1 MCGDFIFGISW
12 YSVWLIIGVVACL
25 FLYDFLC
32 KKRKITFAANKFYNI
47 LGLAAIIVGF
57 FFASL
62 VQSIY
67 NFIDTGEWNWA
78 GITFMGGMFGGAI
91 TFVAGALIFA
101 KGDVRAQ
108 FGRVCEIAAACIPTA
123 HAFGRI
129 GCFCAGCCYGKEV
142 HEGDPF
148 SFLAVT
154 FKYDAGRGVPRYPTQ
169 LFEAVFLF
177 LLAAVMIFLV
187 LKDKRVNVAVY
198 FLGYGLF
205 RFLIEFLRA
214 DERGSIGVSLS
225 PSQVLSIVCMAI
237 GLLAVGYML
246 LKKFSP
252 GNAEKIKAL
261 FKLNVEMQEGGETV
275 AEETAE
281 NEGTNGENGSET

>member
-12 YSVWLIIGVVACL
+12 YSVWLVIGVVVCL
-25 FLYDFLC
+25 FVYDFLC

-47 LGLAAIIVGF
+47 LGLAAILIGF

-67 NFIDTGEWNWA
+67 NYIETREWSWG
-78 GITFMGGMFGGAI
+78 GITFLGGMFGGAI
-91 TFVAGALIFA
+91 AFVVGALIFA
-101 KGDVRAQ
+101 KGEVRAQ
-108 FGRVCEIAAACIPTA
+108 FARVCEIAVACIPTA

-142 HEGDPF
+142 HEHDPF

-154 FKYDAGRGVPRYPTQ
+154 FKYDAGKGVPRYPTQ

-177 LLAAVMIFLV
+177 ILAAVMILLV
-187 LKDKRVNVAVY
+187 LKDKRVNIALY
-198 FLGYGLF
+198 FFGYGLF
-205 RFLIEFLRA
+205 RFLIEFLRG
-214 DERGSIGVSLS
+214 DDRGSMGVSLS
-225 PSQVLSIVCMAI
+225 PSQVLSIVCMVI
-237 GLLAVGYML
+237 GLLAVGYMV

-252 GNAEKIKAL
+252 QSAEKIKGL
-261 FKLNVEMQEGGETV
+261 FKLNVKEPETIGEE
-275 AEETAE
+275 ASEEAPE
-281 NEGTNGENGSET
+281 NEEKDADEN